1 MNKSKL
7 NPSRPSTAAM
17 AEIPATKPHDKL
29 LTGCHWKETK
39 KTGWVIET
47 KCTITIATYDKI
59 KATGQVSM
67 GLALG
72 VLADAWNRTRSN
84 VAVEPGPSASVVDDE
99 PAVNPEPAQPAAD
112 TPLQRGRSSRVAGKW
127 RSRDRQTAW
136 HEAQEAAE
144 HKAKKAKGTAHTP
157 KPRPAQPPPPTTPK
171 PINPLAPTTAQS
183 TPTMTTSCGK
193 CTPQLVTIGHH
204 SCSCNH
210 STQPQTF
217 TDQPKIIDLTQPANR
232 PAQPP
237 PPHRPTDSPKPN
249 RRFRRVSDIAKVA
262 RAIRT
267 NRTKHTDAAVANL
280 VNCLSRD
287 QSKKGKTISAA
298 VRKATAARV
307 RKHRKSTAI
316 IQHFEE
322 AVLTFNSAHPED
334 PISMGEVCSIWTLR
348 HDAKLESLIHSSP
361 EFEKLKTAWTDE
373 GIETLLDA
381 MHMSPDECL
390 LLKEKMMVSYAGW
403 DEMRKTA
410 GMQYAEG
417 AYNLKQLAKDYNSV
431 LNDKL
436 GFEAVADGKGYRVSL
451 KSLHFWVV
459 EQAIAGGF
467 VDPAKVPRTIQYKE
481 SMDGSNLGS
490 RNAEL
495 VAICPMN
502 LGK

>member
-1 MNKSKL
+1 MEAAAPTVDLHKTERYALHKPGFRWKKRQSGIMDIIVEGSISDPLYEALKACIDR
-7 NPSRPSTAAM
+7 SGKTAVA
-17 AEIPATKPHDKL
+17 DVLSL
-29 LTGCHWKETK
+29 LTDCW
-39 KTGWVIET
+39 
-47 KCTITIATYDKI
+47 
-59 KATGQVSM
+59 
-67 GLALG
+67 LA
-72 VLADAWNRTRSN
+72 AN
-84 VAVEPGPSASVVDDE
+84 
-99 PAVNPEPAQPAAD
+99 PAQPEHSSPSPSTSPLSPQPAGEGTSRRCRHNRNVRKRTASEAWEDKAA
-112 TPLQRGRSSRVAGKW
+112 K
-127 RSRDRQTAW
+127 
-136 HEAQEAAE
+136 EAAN
-144 HKAKKAKGTAHTP
+144 KMAARCKRAAQQKGS
-157 KPRPAQPPPPTTPK
+157 PPPTTPK

-204 SCSCNH
+204 SCNCNH
-210 STQPQTF
+210 STQPQTV
-217 TDQPKIIDLTQPANR
+217 TDQPEIIDLTQPANR
-232 PAQPP
+232 PTQA
-237 PPHRPTDSPKPN
+237 PHRPTDSPKPN
-249 RRFRRVSDIAKVA
+249 RRFRRVADIAKVA

-467 VDPAKVPRTIQYKE
+467 VDPAKVPRTTQCKE
-481 SMDGSNLGS
+481 SMDGGNLGS